1 MKYLSAILA
10 LASVTFLT
18 VRAEGNNEIAKTAC
32 QGFPRNGAVVCLSD
46 ISFAKCNDESFG
58 YIILVDEGY
67 HCEQGIVGRK
77 LDVVAVGPPT
87 TTRAFNLH
95 TYGATA

>member
-32 QGFPRNGAVVCLSD
+32 QGFPRNGAVVCVSQAAL
-46 ISFAKCNDESFG
+46 
-58 YIILVDEGY
+58 
-67 HCEQGIVGRK
+67 
-77 LDVVAVGPPT
+77 
-87 TTRAFNLH
+87 
-95 TYGATA
+95 